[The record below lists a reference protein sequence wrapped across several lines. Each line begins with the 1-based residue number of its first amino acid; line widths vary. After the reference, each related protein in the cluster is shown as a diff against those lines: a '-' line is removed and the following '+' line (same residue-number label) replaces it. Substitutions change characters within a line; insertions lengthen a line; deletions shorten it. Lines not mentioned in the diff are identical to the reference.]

1 MARGNAID
9 LEMVDRVEL
18 IKRRLPGSTMK
29 EIAVIAGISKP
40 TVSRILSGK
49 YDYLK
54 AGSAPSSDAKL
65 AEIAMKNNALL
76 SVIATVLVNQ
86 FENPRGNIPN
96 KEKESSFRDTIKANT
111 IREGEC

>member
-1 MARGNAID
+1 MGRGTAID
-9 LEMVDRVEL
+9 LEMVERVEL
-18 IKRRLPGSTMK
+18 IKRKLPGSTLK
-29 EIAVIAGISKP
+29 EIAMLAGISEP
-40 TVSRILSGK
+40 TVSKILSGK

-54 AGSAPSSDAKL
+54 AGSASGSDAKL

-96 KEKESSFRDTIKANT
+96 REKESSFRDTIRANT
-111 IREGEC
+111 IKEGER